1 MPTLA
6 EALQKVGLSVAF
18 CDMEVESGNVIALP
32 EQMPDRAKEEG
43 LIPDAFK
50 AALIEALVRWMREST

>member
-1 MPTLA
+1 
-6 EALQKVGLSVAF
+6 
-18 CDMEVESGNVIALP
+18 MEVESGNVIALP